1 MLPKWLLRVPSTFFH
16 LIVIVNRS
24 AIGKALVLEL
34 LLHRSTHC
42 QGSGVSVIYY
52 YEGKVDKDNT
62 NCNYY
67 GALKCPPEAFYTAA
81 AAASQGYKFI
91 AMSPHSIKAI
101 SKLVSN

>member
-24 AIGKALVLEL
+24 AIGKTVWLALVLEL
-34 LLHRSTHC
+34 LLHRSTHG

-67 GALKCPPEAFYTAA
+67 RALKCPPEAFYTAA

-91 AMSPHSIKAI
+91 AKSPHSIKAI
-101 SKLVSN
+101 S